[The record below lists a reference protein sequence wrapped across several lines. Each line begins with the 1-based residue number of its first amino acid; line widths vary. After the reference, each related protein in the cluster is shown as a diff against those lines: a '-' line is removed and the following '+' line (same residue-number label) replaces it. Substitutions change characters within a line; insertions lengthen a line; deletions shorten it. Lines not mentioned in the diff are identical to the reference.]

1 MLAVTSHEE
10 GTRLVKCITRS
21 VAWHW
26 LKPCHGFCQ
35 PTASLMPA
43 QFSDSLSD
51 EKCNGNHASQCQ
63 IDYYN
68 YADESQA
75 RCRCSQSQARS
86 HRACHTARL
95 RKMLGPILLAL
106 LVLGAVILVG
116 CMTHANFFEAVLGGD
131 GNPLS
136 LVKRQSSFTSNK
148 LYLIIIFVGL
158 LLVVVAA
165 IMLSFWCCRGA
176 FENPLC
182 CPCYLC
188 ACCGGLACLECIG
201 CGLCVAG
208 LEEAM

>member
-1 MLAVTSHEE
+1 MTPVLQ
-10 GTRLVKCITRS
+10 
-21 VAWHW
+21 
-26 LKPCHGFCQ
+26 Q

-43 QFSDSLSD
+43 QFSDSPYPSSD
-51 EKCNGNHASQCQ
+51 EKCSGNHASQCQ
-63 IDYYN
+63 IDYYNNN

-75 RCRCSQSQARS
+75 RCRCSQAQARS
-86 HRACHTARL
+86 HRACHKARL
-95 RKMLGPILLAL
+95 RKMLGPILLIL
-106 LVLGAVILVG
+106 LVLGAVILIG
-116 CMTHANFFEAVLGGD
+116 CMTHSDLFETVLGGD
-131 GNPLS
+131 GDPLS

-165 IMLSFWCCRGA
+165 IMLSFWCCKGA

-201 CGLCVAG
+201 CGLCAAG
-208 LEEAM
+208 LDEAM